1 MGMYTELI
9 FGASIKKDAPKEVI
23 NTLHYLVNGKKIY
36 EDVEIEKSVTDSRN
50 VINGGGSYYFGV
62 CNGVAKMWFD
72 DIRKEWV
79 VSARHNIK
87 NYKDEIETFLEW
99 IKPFIESG
107 SGSRNMYAIKI
118 SEEQSEPTIY
128 YLYDA
133 NMEVSR

>member
-1 MGMYTELI
+1 MGAYTELI

-36 EDVEIEKSVTDSRN
+36 EEVEIKKSVTVGRN
-50 VINGGGSYYFGV
+50 VLNGGGSYYFGV

-72 DIRKEWV
+72 DIRSEWII
-79 VSARHNIK
+79 SSRTNIK
-87 NYKDEIETFLEW
+87 NYESEIETFLEW

-107 SGSRNMYAIKI
+107 SGDREMYAITI
-118 SEEQSEPTIY
+118 YEEQSEPTVY

-133 NMEVSR
+133 D

>member
-1 MGMYTELI
+1 MGAYTELI

-36 EDVEIEKSVTDSRN
+36 EEVEIKKSVTDGRN
-50 VINGGGSYYFGV
+50 VLNGGGSYYFGV

-72 DIRKEWV
+72 DIRSEWII
-79 VSARHNIK
+79 SSRTNIK
-87 NYKDEIETFLEW
+87 NYESEIEKFLEW

-107 SGSRNMYAIKI
+107 SGDREMYAITI
-118 SEEQSEPTIY
+118 YEEQSEPTVY

-133 NMEVSR
+133 D